1 MTYIGFDIG
10 GTKCAA
16 CLGVKR
22 EGGIDI
28 VAKRAFPT
36 PKPWQAAVE
45 ALFRA
50 AEELLRAHGEPVSA
64 CGFSCG
70 GSDLAA
76 KKKADGLM
84 AGAGAKVKR
93 TPETYLAVIDGQVQL
108 LQPPAEPQSSL
119 LDTVRPLIAA
129 LRTMRAAK
137 KQTTNE

>member
-1 MTYIGFDIG
+1 MS
-10 GTKCAA
+10 
-16 CLGVKR
+16 
-22 EGGIDI
+22 
-28 VAKRAFPT
+28 
-36 PKPWQAAVE
+36 
-45 ALFRA
+45 
-50 AEELLRAHGEPVSA
+50 ELLKIFEFTTREVRDLAREQSVADAPVTVDGVTIIPISTVS

-84 AGAGAKVKR
+84 VGAGAKVKR

-129 LRTMRAAK
+129 LRAIRAAK

>member
-1 MTYIGFDIG
+1 MSDLLKIFEFTTREVRDLAREQSVADAPV
-10 GTKCAA
+10 TVD
-16 CLGVKR
+16 GVT
-22 EGGIDI
+22 II
-28 VAKRAFPT
+28 PIST
-36 PKPWQAAVE
+36 
-45 ALFRA
+45 
-50 AEELLRAHGEPVSA
+50 VS

-108 LQPPAEPQSSL
+108 LQPPAEPRSSL

-129 LRTMRAAK
+129 LRAMRAAK
-137 KQTTNE
+137 KQANNE

>member
-1 MTYIGFDIG
+1 MS
-10 GTKCAA
+10 
-16 CLGVKR
+16 
-22 EGGIDI
+22 
-28 VAKRAFPT
+28 
-36 PKPWQAAVE
+36 
-45 ALFRA
+45 
-50 AEELLRAHGEPVSA
+50 ELLKIFEFTTREVRDLAHEQSVADAPVTVDGVTIIPISTVS

-129 LRTMRAAK
+129 LRAMRAAK
-137 KQTTNE
+137 KQTNNE

>member
-1 MTYIGFDIG
+1 MS
-10 GTKCAA
+10 
-16 CLGVKR
+16 
-22 EGGIDI
+22 
-28 VAKRAFPT
+28 
-36 PKPWQAAVE
+36 
-45 ALFRA
+45 
-50 AEELLRAHGEPVSA
+50 ELLKIFEFTTREVRDLAREQSVADAPVTVDGVTIIPISTVS

-129 LRTMRAAK
+129 LRAMRAAK
-137 KQTTNE
+137 KQAAKKQAADE

>member
-1 MTYIGFDIG
+1 MS
-10 GTKCAA
+10 
-16 CLGVKR
+16 
-22 EGGIDI
+22 
-28 VAKRAFPT
+28 
-36 PKPWQAAVE
+36 
-45 ALFRA
+45 
-50 AEELLRAHGEPVSA
+50 ELLKIFEFTTREVRDLAREQSVADAPVTVDGVTIIPISTVS

-93 TPETYLAVIDGQVQL
+93 TPETYLAVIDEQVQL

-129 LRTMRAAK
+129 LRAMRAAK
-137 KQTTNE
+137 KQSAASDD

>member
-1 MTYIGFDIG
+1 MS
-10 GTKCAA
+10 
-16 CLGVKR
+16 
-22 EGGIDI
+22 
-28 VAKRAFPT
+28 
-36 PKPWQAAVE
+36 
-45 ALFRA
+45 
-50 AEELLRAHGEPVSA
+50 ELLKIFEFTTREVRDLAREQSVADAPVTVDGVTIIPISSVS

-108 LQPPAEPQSSL
+108 LKPPAEPQSSL

-129 LRTMRAAK
+129 LRVMRAAK
-137 KQTTNE
+137 KQANNE

>member
-1 MTYIGFDIG
+1 MS
-10 GTKCAA
+10 
-16 CLGVKR
+16 
-22 EGGIDI
+22 
-28 VAKRAFPT
+28 
-36 PKPWQAAVE
+36 
-45 ALFRA
+45 
-50 AEELLRAHGEPVSA
+50 ELLKIFEFTTREVRDLAREQSVADTPVTVDGVTIIPISSVS

>member
-1 MTYIGFDIG
+1 MS
-10 GTKCAA
+10 
-16 CLGVKR
+16 
-22 EGGIDI
+22 
-28 VAKRAFPT
+28 
-36 PKPWQAAVE
+36 
-45 ALFRA
+45 
-50 AEELLRAHGEPVSA
+50 ELLKIFEFTTREVRDLAREQSVADTPVTVDGVTIIPISSVS

-108 LQPPAEPQSSL
+108 LKPPAEPQSSL

-129 LRTMRAAK
+129 LRAMRAAK
-137 KQTTNE
+137 KQANNE

>member
-1 MTYIGFDIG
+1 MS
-10 GTKCAA
+10 
-16 CLGVKR
+16 
-22 EGGIDI
+22 
-28 VAKRAFPT
+28 
-36 PKPWQAAVE
+36 
-45 ALFRA
+45 
-50 AEELLRAHGEPVSA
+50 ELLKIFEFTTREVRDLAREQSVADAPVTVDGVTIIPISTVS

-119 LDTVRPLIAA
+119 LDMVRPLIAA
-129 LRTMRAAK
+129 LRAMRAAK
-137 KQTTNE
+137 KQANNE

>member
-1 MTYIGFDIG
+1 MS
-10 GTKCAA
+10 
-16 CLGVKR
+16 
-22 EGGIDI
+22 
-28 VAKRAFPT
+28 
-36 PKPWQAAVE
+36 
-45 ALFRA
+45 
-50 AEELLRAHGEPVSA
+50 ELLKIFEFTTREVRDLAREQSVADAPITVDGVTIIPISTVS

-108 LQPPAEPQSSL
+108 LQPPAEPQRSL

-129 LRTMRAAK
+129 LRAMRAAK
-137 KQTTNE
+137 KQAASDD

>member
-1 MTYIGFDIG
+1 MS
-10 GTKCAA
+10 
-16 CLGVKR
+16 
-22 EGGIDI
+22 
-28 VAKRAFPT
+28 
-36 PKPWQAAVE
+36 
-45 ALFRA
+45 
-50 AEELLRAHGEPVSA
+50 ELLKIFEFTTREVRDLAREQSVADAPVTVDGVTIIPISSVS

-108 LQPPAEPQSSL
+108 LKPPAEPQNSL

-129 LRTMRAAK
+129 LRAMRAAK
-137 KQTTNE
+137 KQANNE

>member
-1 MTYIGFDIG
+1 MS
-10 GTKCAA
+10 
-16 CLGVKR
+16 
-22 EGGIDI
+22 
-28 VAKRAFPT
+28 
-36 PKPWQAAVE
+36 
-45 ALFRA
+45 
-50 AEELLRAHGEPVSA
+50 ELLKIFEFTTREVRDLAREQSVADAPVTADGVTIIPISTVS

-129 LRTMRAAK
+129 LRAMRAAK
-137 KQTTNE
+137 KQAADE

>member
-1 MTYIGFDIG
+1 MS
-10 GTKCAA
+10 
-16 CLGVKR
+16 
-22 EGGIDI
+22 
-28 VAKRAFPT
+28 
-36 PKPWQAAVE
+36 
-45 ALFRA
+45 
-50 AEELLRAHGEPVSA
+50 ELLKIVEFTTREVRDLAREQSVADAPVTVDGVTIIPISSVS

-129 LRTMRAAK
+129 LRAMRAAK

>member
-1 MTYIGFDIG
+1 MS
-10 GTKCAA
+10 
-16 CLGVKR
+16 
-22 EGGIDI
+22 
-28 VAKRAFPT
+28 
-36 PKPWQAAVE
+36 
-45 ALFRA
+45 
-50 AEELLRAHGEPVSA
+50 ELLKIFEFTTREVRDLAREQSVADAPVTVDGVTIIPISSVS

-119 LDTVRPLIAA
+119 LETVRPLIAA

>member
-1 MTYIGFDIG
+1 MS
-10 GTKCAA
+10 
-16 CLGVKR
+16 
-22 EGGIDI
+22 
-28 VAKRAFPT
+28 
-36 PKPWQAAVE
+36 
-45 ALFRA
+45 
-50 AEELLRAHGEPVSA
+50 ELLKIFEFTTREVRDLAREQSVADAPVTVDGVTIIPISTVS

-93 TPETYLAVIDGQVQL
+93 TPETYLAVIDGQVQI

-129 LRTMRAAK
+129 LRAMRAAK
-137 KQTTNE
+137 KQANNE

>member
-1 MTYIGFDIG
+1 MS
-10 GTKCAA
+10 
-16 CLGVKR
+16 
-22 EGGIDI
+22 
-28 VAKRAFPT
+28 
-36 PKPWQAAVE
+36 
-45 ALFRA
+45 
-50 AEELLRAHGEPVSA
+50 ELLKIFEFTTREVRDLAREQSVADAPVTVDGVTIIPISSVS
-64 CGFSCG
+64 CGFRCG

-129 LRTMRAAK
+129 LRAMRAAK

>member
-1 MTYIGFDIG
+1 MS
-10 GTKCAA
+10 
-16 CLGVKR
+16 
-22 EGGIDI
+22 
-28 VAKRAFPT
+28 
-36 PKPWQAAVE
+36 
-45 ALFRA
+45 
-50 AEELLRAHGEPVSA
+50 ELLKIFEFTTREVRDLAREQSVADAPVTVDGVTIIPISSVS

-93 TPETYLAVIDGQVQL
+93 TPETYLSVIDGQVQL

-129 LRTMRAAK
+129 LRAMRAAK
-137 KQTTNE
+137 KQTNNE

>member
-1 MTYIGFDIG
+1 MS
-10 GTKCAA
+10 
-16 CLGVKR
+16 
-22 EGGIDI
+22 
-28 VAKRAFPT
+28 
-36 PKPWQAAVE
+36 
-45 ALFRA
+45 
-50 AEELLRAHGEPVSA
+50 ELLKIFEFTTREVRDLAREQSVADAPVTVDGVTIIPISSVS

-129 LRTMRAAK
+129 LRAMRAAK
-137 KQTTNE
+137 KQADSE

>member
-1 MTYIGFDIG
+1 MS
-10 GTKCAA
+10 
-16 CLGVKR
+16 
-22 EGGIDI
+22 
-28 VAKRAFPT
+28 
-36 PKPWQAAVE
+36 
-45 ALFRA
+45 
-50 AEELLRAHGEPVSA
+50 ELLKIFEFTTREVRDLAREQSVADAPVAVDGVTIIPISSVS

-129 LRTMRAAK
+129 LRAMRAAK
-137 KQTTNE
+137 KQANNE

>member
-1 MTYIGFDIG
+1 MS
-10 GTKCAA
+10 
-16 CLGVKR
+16 
-22 EGGIDI
+22 
-28 VAKRAFPT
+28 
-36 PKPWQAAVE
+36 
-45 ALFRA
+45 
-50 AEELLRAHGEPVSA
+50 ELLKIFEFTTREVRDLAREQSVADAPVTVDGVTIIPFSTVS

-129 LRTMRAAK
+129 LRAMRAAK
-137 KQTTNE
+137 KQADSE

>member
-1 MTYIGFDIG
+1 MS
-10 GTKCAA
+10 
-16 CLGVKR
+16 
-22 EGGIDI
+22 
-28 VAKRAFPT
+28 
-36 PKPWQAAVE
+36 
-45 ALFRA
+45 
-50 AEELLRAHGEPVSA
+50 ELLKIFEFTTREVRDLAREQSVADAPVTVDGVTIIPISTVS

-129 LRTMRAAK
+129 LRAMRAAK
-137 KQTTNE
+137 KQADNE

>member
-1 MTYIGFDIG
+1 MS
-10 GTKCAA
+10 
-16 CLGVKR
+16 
-22 EGGIDI
+22 
-28 VAKRAFPT
+28 
-36 PKPWQAAVE
+36 
-45 ALFRA
+45 
-50 AEELLRAHGEPVSA
+50 ELLKIFEFTTREVRDLAREQSVADAPVTVDGVTIIPISTVS

-129 LRTMRAAK
+129 LRAMRAAK
-137 KQTTNE
+137 KQSAASDD

>member
-1 MTYIGFDIG
+1 MS
-10 GTKCAA
+10 
-16 CLGVKR
+16 
-22 EGGIDI
+22 
-28 VAKRAFPT
+28 
-36 PKPWQAAVE
+36 
-45 ALFRA
+45 
-50 AEELLRAHGEPVSA
+50 ELLKIFEFTTREVRDLAREQSVADAPVTVDGVTIIPISTVS

-129 LRTMRAAK
+129 LRAMRAAK

>member
-1 MTYIGFDIG
+1 MS
-10 GTKCAA
+10 
-16 CLGVKR
+16 
-22 EGGIDI
+22 
-28 VAKRAFPT
+28 
-36 PKPWQAAVE
+36 
-45 ALFRA
+45 
-50 AEELLRAHGEPVSA
+50 ELLKIFEFTTREVRDLAREQSVADAPVTVDGVTIIPISSVS

-108 LQPPAEPQSSL
+108 LQPPAKPQSSL

-129 LRTMRAAK
+129 LRAMRAAK
-137 KQTTNE
+137 KQAADE

>member
-1 MTYIGFDIG
+1 MS
-10 GTKCAA
+10 
-16 CLGVKR
+16 
-22 EGGIDI
+22 
-28 VAKRAFPT
+28 
-36 PKPWQAAVE
+36 
-45 ALFRA
+45 
-50 AEELLRAHGEPVSA
+50 ELLKIFEFTTREVRDLAREQSVADAPVTVDGVTIIPISSVS

-76 KKKADGLM
+76 KKTADGLM

-129 LRTMRAAK
+129 LRAMRAAK
-137 KQTTNE
+137 KQANNE

>member
-1 MTYIGFDIG
+1 MS
-10 GTKCAA
+10 
-16 CLGVKR
+16 
-22 EGGIDI
+22 
-28 VAKRAFPT
+28 
-36 PKPWQAAVE
+36 
-45 ALFRA
+45 
-50 AEELLRAHGEPVSA
+50 ELLKIFEFTTREVRDLAREQSVADAPVTVDGVTIIPISSVS

-93 TPETYLAVIDGQVQL
+93 TPETYPAVIDGQVQL

-129 LRTMRAAK
+129 LRAMRAAK

>member
-1 MTYIGFDIG
+1 MS
-10 GTKCAA
+10 
-16 CLGVKR
+16 
-22 EGGIDI
+22 
-28 VAKRAFPT
+28 
-36 PKPWQAAVE
+36 
-45 ALFRA
+45 
-50 AEELLRAHGEPVSA
+50 ELLKIFEFTTREVRDLAREQSVADAPVTVDGVTIIPISTVS

-129 LRTMRAAK
+129 LRAMRTAK
-137 KQTTNE
+137 KQAADE

>member
-1 MTYIGFDIG
+1 M
-10 GTKCAA
+10 C
-16 CLGVKR
+16 
-22 EGGIDI
+22 
-28 VAKRAFPT
+28 
-36 PKPWQAAVE
+36 
-45 ALFRA
+45 
-50 AEELLRAHGEPVSA
+50 ELLKIFEFTTREVRDLAREQSVADAPVTVDGVTIIPISTVS

-129 LRTMRAAK
+129 LRAMRAAK
-137 KQTTNE
+137 KQAADE

>member
-1 MTYIGFDIG
+1 MS
-10 GTKCAA
+10 
-16 CLGVKR
+16 
-22 EGGIDI
+22 
-28 VAKRAFPT
+28 
-36 PKPWQAAVE
+36 
-45 ALFRA
+45 
-50 AEELLRAHGEPVSA
+50 ELLKIFEFTTREVRDLAREQSVADAPVTVDGVTIIPISSVS

-129 LRTMRAAK
+129 LRAMRAAK

>member
-1 MTYIGFDIG
+1 MS
-10 GTKCAA
+10 
-16 CLGVKR
+16 
-22 EGGIDI
+22 
-28 VAKRAFPT
+28 
-36 PKPWQAAVE
+36 
-45 ALFRA
+45 
-50 AEELLRAHGEPVSA
+50 ELLKIFEFTTREVRDLAREQSVADAPVTVDGVTVIPISTVS

-129 LRTMRAAK
+129 LRAMRAAK
-137 KQTTNE
+137 KQANNE

>member
-1 MTYIGFDIG
+1 MS
-10 GTKCAA
+10 
-16 CLGVKR
+16 
-22 EGGIDI
+22 
-28 VAKRAFPT
+28 
-36 PKPWQAAVE
+36 
-45 ALFRA
+45 
-50 AEELLRAHGEPVSA
+50 ELLKIFEFTTREVRDLARDQSVADAPVTVDGVTIIPISTVS

-129 LRTMRAAK
+129 LRAMRAAK